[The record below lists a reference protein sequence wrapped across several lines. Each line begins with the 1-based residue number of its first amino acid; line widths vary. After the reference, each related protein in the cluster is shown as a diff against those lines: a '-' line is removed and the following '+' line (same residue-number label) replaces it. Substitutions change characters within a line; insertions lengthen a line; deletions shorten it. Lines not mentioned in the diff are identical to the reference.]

1 MILPVPPWRDFF
13 NFDCL
18 SATQRYRFGREEK
31 LKSRKAIEQLFR
43 EGDSFSVFPFRV
55 IWKLTATAPA
65 HLQVG
70 FTVSSKQFKKAVD
83 RNRIKRLLRE
93 SWRLHKQA
101 LEEQLL
107 RSGKR
112 MSVFILYTGKEM
124 PVFQETEQKINGITE
139 RLIKRL
145 HEAA

>member
-1 MILPVPPWRDFF
+1 MDSRTRYKLP
-13 NFDCL
+13 
-18 SATQRYRFGREEK
+18 ATER
-31 LKSRKAIEQLFR
+31 LKSRKQIGKLFA
-43 EGDSFSVFPFRV
+43 GGQQFSHFPFRV
-55 IWKLTATAPA
+55 YFQFENDQH

-70 FTVSSKQFKKAVD
+70 VGVSARLFKRAVD

-93 SWRLHKQA
+93 SWRLNKQA

-112 MSVFILYTGKEM
+112 LSVFILYTGKEM

-139 RLIKRL
+139 RLTKRL